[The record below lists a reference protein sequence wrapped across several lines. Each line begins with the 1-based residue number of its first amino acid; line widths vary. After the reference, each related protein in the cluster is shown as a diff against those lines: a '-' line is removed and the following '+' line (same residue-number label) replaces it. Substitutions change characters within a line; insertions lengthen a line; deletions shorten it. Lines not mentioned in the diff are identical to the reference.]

1 MRSNEFYF
9 LNNVQGLLCLF
20 EITLNNTI
28 TMENLEKK
36 EIIITEC
43 LVCGTRYENY
53 FYASPCCNAIVLKVD
68 KDGNR
73 THITFLSV
81 LSLPQ
86 PHLAKKVSGVKLE
99 KKML

>member
-1 MRSNEFYF
+1 
-9 LNNVQGLLCLF
+9 
-20 EITLNNTI
+20 
-28 TMENLEKK
+28 MENFEKK

-43 LVCGTRYENY
+43 LICGARYENY
-53 FYASPCCNAIVLKVD
+53 FYASPCCHSLVLKVD

-73 THITFLSV
+73 THTTFLSV

-99 KKML
+99 KRVS